1 MKFVENHALNIKAWP
16 WQNVIN
22 NSKNKK
28 MSDLRFS
35 VQGES
40 TSATQFIGKTRQ
52 FTLVVDE
59 PENLGGTDE
68 DANPVEYILA
78 GFAGCANVIGHV
90 VAKEL
95 GFKIKKLKIEVSGA
109 LNPERFLGSSYN
121 ERAGFKGISLN
132 LIPETDASI
141 ETLTKWLQ
149 IVEERCP
156 VKDNLQNIT
165 PVKIGVEKEYNLL

>member
-1 MKFVENHALNIKAWP
+1 
-16 WQNVIN
+16 
-22 NSKNKK
+22 
-28 MSDLRFS
+28 MSDLKFS
-35 VQGES
+35 VSGES
-40 TSATQFIGKTRQ
+40 SSATQFIGKTRQ

-95 GFKIKKLKIEVSGA
+95 GFTIKNLRIEVSGE
-109 LNPERFLGSSYN
+109 LNPERFLGSSYK
-121 ERAGFKGISLN
+121 ERAGFKSINLN
-132 LIPETDASI
+132 LIPETDAPI

-156 VKDNLQNIT
+156 VKDNLQNKT
-165 PVKIGVEKEYNLL
+165 PVCIAVKKEYNTL

>member
-1 MKFVENHALNIKAWP
+1 
-16 WQNVIN
+16 
-22 NSKNKK
+22 
-28 MSDLRFS
+28 MSDLKFS
-35 VQGES
+35 VSGES
-40 TSATQFIGKTRQ
+40 SSAKQFIAKTRQ

-59 PENLGGTDE
+59 PETLGGTDE

-95 GFKIKKLKIEVSGA
+95 GFTIKNLRIEVSGE
-109 LNPERFLGSSYN
+109 LNPERFLGSSYQ
-121 ERAGFKGISLN
+121 ERAGFKSISLN
-132 LIPETDASI
+132 LIPDTDAPI

-156 VKDNLQNIT
+156 VKDNLQNTT
-165 PVKIGVEKEYNLL
+165 PVCVSVEKVYNTL

>member
-1 MKFVENHALNIKAWP
+1 
-16 WQNVIN
+16 
-22 NSKNKK
+22 
-28 MSDLRFS
+28 MSDLKFS

-40 TSATQFIGKTRQ
+40 SSSTQFIGKTRQ

-59 PENLGGTDE
+59 PQSLGGTDE

-95 GFKIKKLKIEVSGA
+95 GFTINNLRIEVSGE
-109 LNPERFLGSSYN
+109 LNPNRFLGTSN
-121 ERAGFKGISLN
+121 EERAGFKSISLS
-132 LIPETDASI
+132 LIPDTDASI
-141 ETLTKWLQ
+141 EVLAEWLR

-156 VKDNLQNIT
+156 VKDNLQNNT
-165 PVKIGVEKEYNLL
+165 PIKIAVEKEYNIS